1 MKFATILSTA
11 FVLIFLK
18 TGKCQKE
25 NVYIKYY
32 NLCNAGDSLY
42 YFKNY
47 KEAMEK
53 YETAFKIVDFVH
65 VKNLRNASICASK
78 INQNK
83 VAWDYAKRAISG
95 GENEKILKNSF
106 PKNISKEI
114 LKDSII
120 YFKNQHQKSIN
131 QFYIKEI
138 DSLYFVDQNIIRGNK
153 TVKSNAD
160 FSKLAIPQNK
170 FDLDRDVWNHLIGLI
185 SIYGFPSEKNIGPKA
200 YEQVSIIL
208 HHNFRLP
215 QNQHQMP
222 IATEALKKGEY
233 LPQDFAWMFD
243 QFLSMLN
250 KNPFFY
256 YGSKDPS
263 RLSKDELLQ
272 IEENRRKYGV
282 KPFSAYKIKVW
293 KDSISQT
300 PIW

>member
-11 FVLIFLK
+11 FVLILLK
-18 TGKCQKE
+18 TGQCQKE
-25 NVYIKYY
+25 NDYIKYY
-32 NLCNAGDSLY
+32 NLCNEGDSLY

-53 YETAFKIVDFVH
+53 YEAAFRTIGFVH
-65 VKNLRNASICASK
+65 AKNLRNASLCASK
-78 INQNK
+78 LNQDE
-83 VAWDYAKRAISG
+83 VAWQYAKQALMG
-95 GENEKILKNSF
+95 GENEKFLKNSF
-106 PKNISKEI
+106 SKNISKEI

-120 YFKNQHQKSIN
+120 YLINQHQKSIN

-170 FDLDRDVWNHLIGLI
+170 FDLDRDVWNHLIGLM

-243 QFLSMLN
+243 QSFSMLN

-272 IEENRRKYGV
+272 IEENRRNYGV

>member
-11 FVLIFLK
+11 FLLISLK
-18 TGKCQKE
+18 NGICQKE
-25 NVYIKYY
+25 NNYIEYY
-32 NLCNAGDSLY
+32 HLCNSGDSLFHY
-42 YFKNY
+42 KNY
-47 KEAMEK
+47 KEAILK
-53 YETAFKIVDFVH
+53 YEAAFKTVNFVH
-65 VKNLRNASICASK
+65 AKILRNASICASK
-78 INQNK
+78 KNQKK

-95 GENEKILKNSF
+95 GENEKFLKNSF
-106 PKNISKEI
+106 PKNISKEL
-114 LKDSII
+114 LKDSINLL
-120 YFKNQHQKSIN
+120 KNQHLKSVN
-131 QFYIKEI
+131 HLYIKEI

-153 TVKSNAD
+153 TVKSDGD

-170 FDLDRDVWNHLIGLI
+170 FDLDRDVWNHLIGLM